1 MNTNFAG
8 ATAKS
13 FEFVHKN
20 LDGFKIK
27 EKVDSMGINGYIN
40 YCAGLAAGAG
50 LDGGVTL
57 ALGIPAD
64 LANTIAQQFRAP
76 SR

>member
-1 MNTNFAG
+1 
-8 ATAKS
+8 
-13 FEFVHKN
+13 
-20 LDGFKIK
+20 
-27 EKVDSMGINGYIN
+27 MGINGYIN